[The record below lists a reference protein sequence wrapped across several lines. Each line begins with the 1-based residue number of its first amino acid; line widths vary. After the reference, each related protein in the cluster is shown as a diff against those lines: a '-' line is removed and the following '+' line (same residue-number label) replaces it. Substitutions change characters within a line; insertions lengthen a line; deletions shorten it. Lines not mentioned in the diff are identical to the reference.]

1 MLYRLHGSRGKRLHT
16 ARTFAGLLRA
26 IRGDQPFAG
35 RSAVLFLG
43 YLLLRRGWGDRK
55 RTAMLAIYAVACVF
69 QFSMSGIYHMT
80 VRGGAA
86 HELMGQLDHAA
97 IYLLIAG
104 TFTPC
109 YGLLYR
115 GRLRWALLSST
126 WIAAILGILFTTVLA
141 NNVPDGLR
149 LGLYQVLGWS
159 GIIAAFDVSRRYGFA
174 FVWPVLAGGAMTSLA
189 AMTQHFGWPVL
200 IPGVIHAHETF
211 HVVMLVGTVFQWTFI
226 WQLASGKVPSTLDE
240 RRLRSRV
247 SVIIA
252 PHVPIS
258 RPAKAA

>member
-1 MLYRLHGSRGKRLHT
+1 
-16 ARTFAGLLRA
+16 
-26 IRGDQPFAG
+26 
-35 RSAVLFLG
+35 
-43 YLLLRRGWGDRK
+43 
-55 RTAMLAIYAVACVF
+55 
-69 QFSMSGIYHMT
+69 MSGIYHMT

-159 GIIAAFDVSRRYGFA
+159 GIIAALDVSRRYGFA

-189 AMTQHFGWPVL
+189 ALTQHFGWPVL
-200 IPGVIHAHETF
+200 IPGVIHAARDVSRRDARRHGVSMDVHLATCQRQDAQ
-211 HVVMLVGTVFQWTFI
+211 HVGRTV
-226 WQLASGKVPSTLDE
+226 LAESSQ
-240 RRLRSRV
+240 RRHS
-247 SVIIA
+247 